1 VAECANTLD
10 FLRRP
15 RHIARMFAPE
25 HPAVELI
32 PGRRDAGALF
42 VCDHAANALPPETP
56 CLGLP
61 PREMA
66 RHIAWDIGAAGVTR
80 ALAAAF
86 AAPAVLTRFS
96 RLLIDANRGADDP
109 TLVMRISDGALIPGN
124 ARIDAAE
131 VRRRRDAYWRPY
143 RDAIRDNVAA
153 MSAAGPLP
161 AIIAV
166 HSFTPCWKGRPRPW
180 QVALLWDADDRLARP
195 LMAALRAQGLVVGD
209 NEPYDGALPGDT
221 LDEEVTAHGLA
232 GALIEIRQDEIAD
245 AAGQAAW
252 AARLADALRPILA
265 RPDAHARLFRPS
277 RSGRHRDNGDSAA

>member
-1 VAECANTLD
+1 
-10 FLRRP
+10 
-15 RHIARMFAPE
+15 MFPPD
-25 HPAVELI
+25 HPAVEFI
-32 PGRRDAGALF
+32 PGRLDAGVLF

-56 CLGLP
+56 CLGLSA
-61 PREMA
+61 EQMA

-86 AAPAVLTRFS
+86 EAPAALTRFS

-109 TLVMRISDGALIPGN
+109 TLVMRISDGALIAGN
-124 ARIDAAE
+124 ARIDADE
-131 VRRRRDAYWRPY
+131 LRRRRDAYWRPY
-143 RDAIRDNVAA
+143 RDAIRACVAA

-166 HSFTPCWKGRPRPW
+166 HSFTPCWKGQPRPW
-180 QVALLWDADDRLARP
+180 QAGLLWDADDRVARP
-195 LMAALRAQGLVVGD
+195 LMAALSAQGLVIGD

-245 AAGQAAW
+245 AAGQRIW
-252 AARLADALRPILA
+252 AARLAEALRPVLA
-265 RPDAHARLFRPS
+265 QPSVHARLFTPS
-277 RSGRHRDNGDSAA
+277 RSGRHGDAGSNAADS